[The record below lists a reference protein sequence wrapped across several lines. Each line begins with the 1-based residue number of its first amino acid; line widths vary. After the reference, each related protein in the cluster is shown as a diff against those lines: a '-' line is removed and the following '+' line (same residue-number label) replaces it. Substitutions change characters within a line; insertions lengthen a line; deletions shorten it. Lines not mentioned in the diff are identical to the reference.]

1 MRSESESPEVAL
13 ASLFK
18 NAYSQAPVSIEA
30 LKGDGSSRKI
40 FRLRGKNSSVIGVW
54 GPDRKENEAFL
65 SFSRH
70 FLKSG
75 IFVPEIY
82 AENLALG
89 VYLEEDLGDVTL
101 FDYLSQNRSK
111 QKISPEVAAV
121 YLEVAQ
127 TLPRF
132 QIEAGKNLDYSVCY
146 PRSRFDKKSML
157 WDMNH
162 FKYYFLTLAH
172 IPFDEQAL
180 EEDFERLSDF
190 LSEAGSD
197 YFLYRDFQSRNIMV
211 CRGKPAFIDYQG
223 GRLGALQYDIASLAF
238 DAKANLSAAFR
249 EELLEAYLKALGKK
263 MSFNRADFKK
273 YYPGF
278 ILIRILQALGAY
290 GLRGFYERKP
300 HFLQSIPFAL
310 KNLSWLLE
318 TQDLKVSLPAFT
330 PLLKKMAASPQLL
343 ALGAPSPSAKKLTVH
358 ISSFSYAEGPPKDGS
373 GHGGGFVFDCRA
385 LPNPGRDKSMAH
397 LSGLDAEVVGFLE
410 KSPEVKKFLASVFSL
425 VDQSVENYLSR
436 GFTSLFVA
444 FGCTGGRHRSVYCAE
459 KLAEHLRRNA
469 SVNSPVR
476 HISLPQPVS

>member
-1 MRSESESPEVAL
+1 MRGAPESPQSSL
-13 ASLFK
+13 SSLFK
-18 NAYSQAPVSIEA
+18 KTFSQVPISIEA

-40 FRLRGKNSSVIGVW
+40 FRLRGKNLSAIGVG

-65 SFSRH
+65 SFSKH
-70 FLKSG
+70 FRKSG
-75 IFVPEIY
+75 LFVPEIY
-82 AENLALG
+82 AENLAAG
-89 VYLEEDLGDVTL
+89 IYLEEDLGDITL
-101 FDYLSQNRSK
+101 FDYLSKNRSR
-111 QKISPEVAAV
+111 QKISPEVVSV
-121 YLEVAQ
+121 YLEVAR

-132 QIEAGKNLDYSVCY
+132 QIEAGKRLDYSVCY

-180 EEDFERLSDF
+180 EEDFERFSDF
-190 LSEAGSD
+190 LSAADSN

-211 CRGKPAFIDYQG
+211 CNGQPAFIDYQG
-223 GRLGALQYDIASLAF
+223 GRRGALQYDIASLAF
-238 DAKANLSAAFR
+238 DAKANLAADFR
-249 EELLEAYLKALGKK
+249 EEILEAYLKALGKTT
-263 MSFNRADFKK
+263 SFNRAAFLK

-290 GLRGFYERKP
+290 GLRGFYERKS

-318 TQDLKVSLPAFT
+318 TQELGVSLPAFT
-330 PLLKKMAASPQLL
+330 PLLKKMAASPQLM
-343 ALGAPSPSAKKLTVH
+343 ALGAAPAAKKLTVNVF
-358 ISSFSYAEGPPKDGS
+358 SFSYPEGIPQDAS

-385 LPNPGRDKSMAH
+385 LPNPGRDKNMAN
-397 LSGLDAEVVGFLE
+397 LSGLDAEVIALLE
-410 KSPEVKKFLASVFSL
+410 KSPEVRKFLASIFSI

-436 GFTSLFVA
+436 GFSSLFVA

-459 KLAEHLRRNA
+459 KLAEHLRRNTSLSA
-469 SVNSPVR
+469 PVR
-476 HISLPQPVS
+476 HASLPQPVS

>member
-1 MRSESESPEVAL
+1 MKGAAESPEGAL
-13 ASLFK
+13 SNLFK
-18 NAYSQAPVSIEA
+18 KTYSHAPASVEA

-40 FRLRGKNSSVIGVW
+40 FRLRGKKLSVIGVW

-65 SFSRH
+65 SFSKH
-70 FLKSG
+70 FRKSG
-75 IFVPEIY
+75 LFVPEIY
-82 AENLALG
+82 AENIG
-89 VYLEEDLGDVTL
+89 SGIYLEEDLGTLTL
-101 FDYLSQNRSK
+101 FDYLSQKRSK
-111 QKISPEVAAV
+111 QRIAPEVAAV

-132 QIEAGKNLDYSVCY
+132 QVEAGKKLDYSVCY

-190 LSEAGSD
+190 LSEADSD

-211 CRGKPAFIDYQG
+211 FNGKPAFIDYQG
-223 GRLGALQYDIASLAF
+223 GRRGALQYDISSLAF
-238 DAKANLSAAFR
+238 DAKANLTVAFR
-249 EELLEAYLKALGKK
+249 EELLETYLKSLGKTA
-263 MSFNRADFKK
+263 SFNRAAFLK

-290 GLRGFYERKP
+290 GLRGFYERKS

-318 TQDLKVSLPAFT
+318 TQDLGVSLPAFI
-330 PLLKKMAASPQLL
+330 PLLKKMAASSQLL
-343 ALGAPSPSAKKLTVH
+343 ALGAPSVAKKLTVH
-358 ISSFSYAEGPPKDGS
+358 ISSFSYAEGPPKDEN

-385 LPNPGRDKSMAH
+385 LPNPGRDKNMAP
-397 LSGLDAEVVGFLE
+397 LSGLDAQVINLLD
-410 KSPEVKKFLASVFSL
+410 KSPEVKKFLASVFAL
-425 VDQSVENYLSR
+425 VDQSVENYISR
-436 GFTSLFVA
+436 GFSSLSVS

-476 HISLPQPVS
+476 HINLPQLVS